1 MVRAYLPLNPARA
14 GDTPGSPLP
23 TLYCTLGS
31 CFSGAHETFICAR
44 NIHRKISALMGKSIA
59 YQSTIAIEVTGC
71 KCVNA
76 TLHCKRDFILLP
88 SGLKSGKL
96 LGCKLFTETVS
107 SFVFNFFLLEPQKSH
122 KFGKVFICERQTNA
136 AQLLLFQIS
145 FFEFCA
151 DTSSLVSCLQLP
163 SNKRL
168 RGSLLAFSVSS
179 KEFEGLRVRRCL
191 IDRRWVR
198 ASRLCT
204 SMVGC
209 LAKTRIPL
217 YSAAAPSNAGV
228 SITRNSGDRHRGLV

>member
-1 MVRAYLPLNPARA
+1 MDGHLW
-14 GDTPGSPLP
+14 
-23 TLYCTLGS
+23 
-31 CFSGAHETFICAR
+31 GAHVLAVLAWYSCAREMYGDNCGIFAGKARPAPHLIQPCPEWCVHTSLLIQPQLHRAVNSLRFTAHLGRVLLVHMKPLSPAR

-59 YQSTIAIEVTGC
+59 YQSTIAIEVTEC

-76 TLHCKRDFILLP
+76 TLHRKRDFILLP

-151 DTSSLVSCLQLP
+151 RYFKS
-163 SNKRL
+163 
-168 RGSLLAFSVSS
+168 GFM
-179 KEFEGLRVRRCL
+179 F
-191 IDRRWVR
+191 
-198 ASRLCT
+198 
-204 SMVGC
+204 
-209 LAKTRIPL
+209 
-217 YSAAAPSNAGV
+217 AAA
-228 SITRNSGDRHRGLV
+228 LQ